1 MSVRGRVSQLFA
13 LLFFTA
19 CVSTQQ
25 RPATSGIDVVGEDQI
40 ENMRAVTAYDVVSRV
55 HGEYL
60 HSRGRQSLDPNTP
73 ETPAHVYVDDT
84 FYGDISTLK
93 AVPASQLAEVRFYQ
107 AYEAQ
112 YKFGSGHMGG
122 VVQLITKR

>member
-1 MSVRGRVSQLFA
+1 MSFRVRLSQLLV
-13 LLFFTA
+13 LLVLGA
-19 CVSTQQ
+19 CLNTQ
-25 RPATSGIDVVGEDQI
+25 RRAATSGIDVVGEDQI

-55 HGEYL
+55 HGDYL
-60 HSRGRQSLDPNTP
+60 HSRGRQSMDAHMP
-73 ETPAHVYVDDT
+73 EIPAHVFVDDT
-84 FYGDISTLK
+84 YYGDISTLK
-93 AVPASQLAEVRFYQ
+93 AVPASQLSEVRFYQ

>member
-1 MSVRGRVSQLFA
+1 MSIRRRASQIFG
-13 LLFFTA
+13 LLFLTA
-19 CVSTQQ
+19 CLNTQG

-40 ENMRAVTAYDVVSRV
+40 ENMRAVTAYDVVARV

-60 HSRGRQSLDPNTP
+60 HSRGRQTLDART
-73 ETPAHVYVDDT
+73 EIPAHVYVDDT

>member
-1 MSVRGRVSQLFA
+1 
-13 LLFFTA
+13 
-19 CVSTQQ
+19 
-25 RPATSGIDVVGEDQI
+25 
-40 ENMRAVTAYDVVSRV
+40 
-55 HGEYL
+55 
-60 HSRGRQSLDPNTP
+60 LDPNTQ
-73 ETPAHVYVDDT
+73 EIPAHVYVDDT

-93 AVPASQLAEVRFYQ
+93 LVPASQLSEVRFYQ

>member
-1 MSVRGRVSQLFA
+1 MSLRVRVPHVLA
-13 LLFFTA
+13 LLFVTA
-19 CVSTQQ
+19 CLSAQP

-60 HSRGRQSLDPNTP
+60 HSRGRQSLDPNTQ
-73 ETPAHVYVDDT
+73 EIPAHVYVDDT

-93 AVPASQLAEVRFYQ
+93 LVPASQLSEVRFYQ

>member
-1 MSVRGRVSQLFA
+1 MSMRGRVSQVVA
-13 LLFFTA
+13 LLFLTA
-19 CVSTQQ
+19 CLNTQQ

-40 ENMRAVTAYDVVSRV
+40 ENMRAVTAYDVVARV

-60 HSRGRQSLDPNTP
+60 HSRGRQTLDPKAP
-73 ETPAHVYVDDT
+73 VIPAHVYVDDT

-93 AVPASQLAEVRFYQ
+93 AIPASQLAEVRFYQ